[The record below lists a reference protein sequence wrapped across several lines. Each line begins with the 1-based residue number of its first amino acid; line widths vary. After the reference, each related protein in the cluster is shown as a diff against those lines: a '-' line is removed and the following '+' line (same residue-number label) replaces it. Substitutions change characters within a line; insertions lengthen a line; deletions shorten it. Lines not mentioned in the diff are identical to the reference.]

1 MPPSRA
7 LMYVQVTAILD
18 KKRAIKERNA
28 RKSEIKA
35 ERAFQKRR
43 EMTAT
48 KVEEDFRRNQRKLL
62 RKSKYLTL
70 KGSIFRQC
78 SNSKVPWRGGHTE
91 PRGTENPAARNRF

>member
-1 MPPSRA
+1 
-7 LMYVQVTAILD
+7 MYVQVTAILD
-18 KKRAIKERNA
+18 KQRAIKERNA

-35 ERAFQKRR
+35 ERAFRKRR
-43 EMTAT
+43 EMAAT
-48 KVEEDFRRNQRKLL
+48 KVEDDSKRNQRKLL

-91 PRGTENPAARNRF
+91 ARGTESPAARSKV